1 MPRKIKKPNDK
12 PLTAQQVRF
21 CERYAEHG
29 NATLAFREAGLTA
42 KTEVAARRAASW
54 LLAKRNIERHIDEL
68 RRELL
73 AAARTA
79 FHQRLEQDNPGYVSP
94 YLTKD
99 KER

>member
-54 LLAKRNIERHIDEL
+54 LLTKRHIERHIDEL
-68 RRELL
+68 RKM
-73 AAARTA
+73 AMSAARTA
-79 FHQRLEQDNPGYVSP
+79 FRQRLKRQYPAVR
-94 YLTKD
+94 LTKPH
-99 KER
+99 KS